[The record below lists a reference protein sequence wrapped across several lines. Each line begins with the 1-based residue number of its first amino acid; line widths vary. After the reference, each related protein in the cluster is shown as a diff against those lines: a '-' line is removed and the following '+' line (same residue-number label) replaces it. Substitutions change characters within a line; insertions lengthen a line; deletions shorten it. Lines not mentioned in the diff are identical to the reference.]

1 MQRKS
6 NETLCKEKEQS
17 VPALAQALVVAMET
31 ANSYAVGSTAGG
43 GAGGGGGGGIYVKV
57 RWRGHD
63 VICHNNK
70 INSISNLFKSPSFT
84 EPSQCCYYY
93 AVYLQEYTST
103 HYCSLD
109 LVNYSRL
116 LLAI

>member
-43 GAGGGGGGGIYVKV
+43 GYMLKYGGEDTMLSVTTTK
-57 RWRGHD
+57 
-63 VICHNNK
+63 
-70 INSISNLFKSPSFT
+70 
-84 EPSQCCYYY
+84 
-93 AVYLQEYTST
+93 
-103 HYCSLD
+103 
-109 LVNYSRL
+109 
-116 LLAI
+116 

>member
-43 GAGGGGGGGIYVKV
+43 GAGGVGGYMVKYGGEDTMLSVTTTK
-57 RWRGHD
+57 
-63 VICHNNK
+63 
-70 INSISNLFKSPSFT
+70 
-84 EPSQCCYYY
+84 
-93 AVYLQEYTST
+93 
-103 HYCSLD
+103 
-109 LVNYSRL
+109 
-116 LLAI
+116 